1 MAFYNKMID
10 KTIKE
15 HNVKIYGEL
24 NMFLKTSTDKLNAI
38 AEKISM
44 QKADRLGNSL
54 GNSIQKEQ
62 AS

>member
-1 MAFYNKMID
+1 MKFYNKMID
-10 KTIKE
+10 KTIKA
-15 HNVKIYGEL
+15 HNFKIYGEL

-54 GNSIQKEQ
+54 GNSI
-62 AS
+62 